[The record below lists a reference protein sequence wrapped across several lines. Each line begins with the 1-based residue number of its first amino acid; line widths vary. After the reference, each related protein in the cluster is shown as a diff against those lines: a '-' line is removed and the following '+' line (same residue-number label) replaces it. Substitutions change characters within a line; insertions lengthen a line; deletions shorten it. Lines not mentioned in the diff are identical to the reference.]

1 MFDVIG
7 FDADDTLWHTEVLYT
22 NVQAR
27 FRQLLAPYGDP
38 DQVDRQLYL
47 TETGTLTYYG
57 YGIKSFALSLI
68 ETTAQLSRDCIPVQL
83 VTEII
88 SLAKT
93 MLTAEVLVMEH
104 AQGALARLAA
114 AYPLMLITKGE
125 LSEQEPKIARSGL
138 SPHFRYLEIMAD
150 KTPDRYAALLERHRL
165 QPARFLMVGNSLRS
179 DILPVLELGG
189 YAVHIPYHLTW
200 EHEVAELPGGDHC
213 RYFKLEHLGQLP
225 ALIEQLDQGD
235 QPPLF
240 LRY

>member
-27 FRQLLAPYGDP
+27 FRELLAPYSDP
-38 DQVDRQLYL
+38 DQVDRLLYL
-47 TETGTLTYYG
+47 TETGNLACYG

-68 ETTAQLSRDCIPVQL
+68 ETAAQLSRDCIPVQL

-88 SLAKT
+88 DLARS

-104 AQGALARLAA
+104 VQGTLARLAA

-138 SPHFRYLEIMAD
+138 TPYFRYVEILSD
-150 KTPDRYAALLERHRL
+150 KTRERYAALLERHRL
-165 QPARFLMVGNSLRS
+165 EPARFLMVGNSLRS

-189 YAVHIPYHLTW
+189 YAVHVPYALTW
-200 EHEVAELPGGDHC
+200 EHEVAELPGGDHR

-225 ALIEQLDQGD
+225 ALIEQLNRGAPID
-235 QPPLF
+235 L
-240 LRY
+240 L